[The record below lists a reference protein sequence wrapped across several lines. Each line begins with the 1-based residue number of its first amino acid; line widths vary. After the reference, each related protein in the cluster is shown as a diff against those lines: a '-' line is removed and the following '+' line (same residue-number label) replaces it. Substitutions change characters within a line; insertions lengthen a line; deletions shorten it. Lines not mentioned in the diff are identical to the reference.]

1 MTEGI
6 SSGQQNGNFP
16 VNEGPYNST
25 PHGKKRFNLL
35 RKIPNQ
41 HETKIEF
48 DKLYNQPKSDLEAI
62 KQKNKLEILLQKY
75 QKSNAT
81 NENKYKLEEK
91 YIKYGKLKEPNK
103 NLFRKFLGL
112 NLAWYKPL
120 FTPGKI

>member
-1 MTEGI
+1 LLEITNDSKNKTYEPYIACLEKDKIKVKMTEGI

-48 DKLYNQPKSDLEAI
+48 DKLYN
-62 KQKNKLEILLQKY
+62 
-75 QKSNAT
+75 
-81 NENKYKLEEK
+81 
-91 YIKYGKLKEPNK
+91 
-103 NLFRKFLGL
+103 
-112 NLAWYKPL
+112 
-120 FTPGKI
+120 